1 MIFKDDLMEKEK
13 FLPFVSIIV
22 PVYNE
27 AAYIK
32 QCLESILRNEYP
44 RDRFEILVIDG
55 GSTDGTHEIIEQ
67 MAKQYP
73 QIIILKNYKRIQSV
87 AMNIGIRNSRGEIII
102 RMDAHT
108 LYAPDYIHRCV
119 ELLETTEAANVGG
132 PQRAVGTNYISN
144 AIAIA
149 ITVPFGIG
157 NAYFRYA
164 EREMWVDTVYLGA
177 WRKSTLE
184 ALGGFNE
191 EWVVN
196 EDYELNYRLRKAGG
210 RILLSPKIKCWYY
223 VRPSLKALARQYLRY
238 GFWRAKTVVTYPD
251 SLRWRQ
257 LAPPGLVISLLLSLG
272 ILPVKW
278 MLGIIAPALYLA
290 ANLLASTWT
299 ASRKGC
305 KYLPLLPFVFATI
318 HLSWGIGFL
327 VGLFRWGIPR
337 IINWR
342 GENQ

>member
-1 MIFKDDLMEKEK
+1 MIFRDDLMEKEK

-119 ELLETTEAANVGG
+119 ELLETTDAANVGG
-132 PQRAVGTNYISN
+132 VPCALWGQITFPTPSPVAV
-144 AIAIA
+144 
-149 ITVPFGIG
+149 TVPFGIG
-157 NAYFRYA
+157 NAY
-164 EREMWVDTVYLGA
+164 
-177 WRKSTLE
+177 
-184 ALGGFNE
+184 
-191 EWVVN
+191 
-196 EDYELNYRLRKAGG
+196 
-210 RILLSPKIKCWYY
+210 
-223 VRPSLKALARQYLRY
+223 
-238 GFWRAKTVVTYPD
+238 
-251 SLRWRQ
+251 
-257 LAPPGLVISLLLSLG
+257 LSLCREG
-272 ILPVKW
+272 DVGGHGLSLVP
-278 MLGIIAPALYLA
+278 G
-290 ANLLASTWT
+290 AN
-299 ASRKGC
+299 
-305 KYLPLLPFVFATI
+305 PLW
-318 HLSWGIGFL
+318 SD
-327 VGLFRWGIPR
+327 
-337 IINWR
+337 
-342 GENQ
+342 

>member
-108 LYAPDYIHRCV
+108 LYAPDYIPRCV
-119 ELLETTEAANVGG
+119 ELLETTDAANVGG
-132 PQRAVGTNYISN
+132 VLRAVGTNYISKI
-144 AIAIA
+144 IAVA
-149 ITVPFGIG
+149 VTTPFGIG
-157 NAYFRYA
+157 NAYYRYA
-164 EREMWVDTVYLGA
+164 EKEMWVDTLFPGA

-184 ALGGFNE
+184 ELGGFNE
-191 EWVVN
+191 EWAVN

-210 RILLSPKIKCWYY
+210 KILLSPKIKCWYY
-223 VRPSLKALARQYLRY
+223 VRPSLKALTRQYFRY

-299 ASRKGC
+299 ASRKGW